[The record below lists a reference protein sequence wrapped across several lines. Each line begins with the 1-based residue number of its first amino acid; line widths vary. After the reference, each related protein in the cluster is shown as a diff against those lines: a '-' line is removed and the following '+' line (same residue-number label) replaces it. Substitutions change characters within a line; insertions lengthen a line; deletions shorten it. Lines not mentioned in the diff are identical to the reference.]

1 MGLFDK
7 LKNIF
12 IEEEEIESEESY
24 KSIPKKIEVKEET
37 KKEEVVKEIPQ
48 ITKEDVVSDRDLIET
63 SQLVVKYSTWRCFC
77 KWINLE

>member
-37 KKEEVVKEIPQ
+37 KKEEVVK
-48 ITKEDVVSDRDLIET
+48 
-63 SQLVVKYSTWRCFC
+63 
-77 KWINLE
+77 

>member
-24 KSIPKKIEVKEET
+24 KSIPKKIEVKEEIYNEL
-37 KKEEVVKEIPQ
+37 KN
-48 ITKEDVVSDRDLIET
+48 
-63 SQLVVKYSTWRCFC
+63 LV
-77 KWINLE
+77 

>member
-37 KKEEVVKEIPQ
+37 KKEEVVK
-48 ITKEDVVSDRDLIET
+48 
-63 SQLVVKYSTWRCFC
+63 KYFTGFIRCTLPF
-77 KWINLE
+77 W